1 MFARMAPLTD
11 RVFVVTGAG
20 GALAGSILRA
30 FAHAGAR
37 LVLVDRHEDHVSER
51 AREHHATP
59 LGADLATLDGATA
72 MAHAV
77 VGRHGRIDGLI
88 HTVGAFAMGHV
99 VDGDAAT
106 YDLMFDANVRTLF
119 NVLRAVAPAMLAR
132 GDGFICGISSEPGW
146 TGRAPGTALY
156 GAAKAAATSLLRTLE
171 AEARGTQVG
180 VCIVYPMGAIDTP
193 ANRKAMPD
201 VDPSSLIDPGEIAAS
216 ILHAATRSPRGRLSE
231 LPIHPPRPL

>member
-1 MFARMAPLTD
+1 MAPLTD
-11 RVFVVTGAG
+11 RVFIITGGG
-20 GALAGSILRA
+20 GALAGPIVRS

-37 LVLVDRHEDHVSER
+37 LVLVDRHEDHVAER
-51 AREHHATP
+51 AREHHATA
-59 LGADLATLDGATA
+59 LAADLTTLDGATA
-72 MAHAV
+72 MANAV
-77 VGRHGRIDGLI
+77 VGRHGRVDGLI
-88 HTVGAFAMGHV
+88 HTVGGFASGSIV
-99 VDGDAAT
+99 ESDAAT
-106 YDLMFDANVRTLF
+106 YDRMFDTNVRTLF

-193 ANRKAMPD
+193 ANRKDMPN
-201 VDPSSLIDPGEIAAS
+201 VDPRTLIDPGEIAAS
-216 ILHAATRSPRGRLSE
+216 VLHAATRGTRGRLSE
-231 LPIHPPRPL
+231 LPIHPPRPI

>member
-1 MFARMAPLTD
+1 MAPLTD
-11 RVFVVTGAG
+11 RVFILTGGG
-20 GALAGSILRA
+20 GALAGPIARCLQ
-30 FAHAGAR
+30 HAGAT
-37 LVLVDRHEDHVSER
+37 LVLVDRNEDHVRER

-59 LGADLATLDGATA
+59 LAADLATLDGAVT
-72 MAHAV
+72 MANAV
-77 VGRHGRIDGLI
+77 VGRHGRIDGLV
-88 HTVGAFAMGHV
+88 HTVGAFAMGRI

-106 YDLMFDANVRTLF
+106 YDRMFDANVRTLF
-119 NVLRAVAPAMLAR
+119 NVLRAVAPGMLAR

-193 ANRKAMPD
+193 ANRKDMPNT
-201 VDPSSLIDPGEIAAS
+201 DPKTFIDPNEIAAS
-216 ILHAATRSPRGRLSE
+216 ILHAATRSARGRLSE
-231 LPIHPPRPL
+231 LPIHPPRTV

>member
-1 MFARMAPLTD
+1 MAPLTD
-11 RVFVVTGAG
+11 RVFIITGAG
-20 GALAGSILRA
+20 GALAGPIVRS

-37 LVLVDRHEDHVSER
+37 LVLVDRHEDHVAER

-59 LGADLATLDGATA
+59 LAADLTTLDGATA

-77 VGRHGRIDGLI
+77 VGRHGRVDGLI
-88 HTVGAFAMGHV
+88 HTVGGFAMGKI
-99 VDGDAAT
+99 VDSDAAT
-106 YDLMFDANVRTLF
+106 YDRMFDLNVRTLF

-146 TGRAPGTALY
+146 TGRSPGTALY

-171 AEARGTQVG
+171 LEARGTQVG

-193 ANRKAMPD
+193 ANRKDMPN
-201 VDPSSLIDPGEIAAS
+201 VDPRTFIDPGEIAAS
-216 ILHAATRSPRGRLSE
+216 ILHAATRSARGRLSE
-231 LPIHPPRPL
+231 LPIHPPRPV

>member
-1 MFARMAPLTD
+1 MAPLTD
-11 RVFVVTGAG
+11 RVFVITGG
-20 GALAGSILRA
+20 GGSLAGSIARA

-37 LVLVDRHEDHVSER
+37 LVLVDRHEDHVAER

-59 LGADLATLDGATA
+59 LAADLTMLDGAVA
-72 MAHAV
+72 MANAV
-77 VGRHGRIDGLI
+77 VGRHGRIDGLV
-88 HTVGAFAMGHV
+88 HTVGGFAMGRI

-106 YDLMFDANVRTLF
+106 YDRMFDLNVRTLF
-119 NVLRAVAPAMLAR
+119 NVLRAVAPGMLAR

-146 TGRAPGTALY
+146 TGRAPGSALY

-193 ANRKAMPD
+193 ANRKDMPTT
-201 VDPSSLIDPGEIAAS
+201 DPKTFIDPGEIAAS
-216 ILHAATRSPRGRLSE
+216 ILHAATRGPRGRLSE
-231 LPIHPPRPL
+231 LPIHPPRPV

>member
-1 MFARMAPLTD
+1 MPPLTD
-11 RVFVVTGAG
+11 RVFVITGAG
-20 GALAGSILRA
+20 GALAGPIVRS

-37 LVLVDRHEDHVSER
+37 LVLVDRLEEHVVER

-59 LGADLATLDGATA
+59 LGADLTALDGAIA
-72 MAHAV
+72 MANAV
-77 VGRHGRIDGLI
+77 VGRHGRIDGLV
-88 HTVGAFAMGHV
+88 HTVGAFAPGRII
-99 VDGDAAT
+99 DGDAAT
-106 YDLMFDANVRTLF
+106 YDRMFDANVRTLF

-146 TGRAPGTALY
+146 SGHAPGTALY

-171 AEARGTQVG
+171 LEARGTQVG

-193 ANRKAMPD
+193 ANRKDMPNI
-201 VDPSSLIDPGEIAAS
+201 DPMSFIDPGEIAAS
-216 ILHAATRSPRGRLSE
+216 ILHAATRGPRGRLSE

>member
-1 MFARMAPLTD
+1 MVRAMAPLTD
-11 RVFVVTGAG
+11 KVFVITGAG
-20 GALAGSILRA
+20 GALAGSIARC

-37 LVLVDRHEDHVSER
+37 LVLVDRHEEHVAER
-51 AREHHATP
+51 AREHHATA
-59 LGADLATLDGATA
+59 LAADLTSLEGAVA
-72 MAHAV
+72 MANAV
-77 VGRHGRIDGLI
+77 VGRHGRIDGLV
-88 HTVGAFAMGHV
+88 HTVGGFAMGRIV
-99 VDGDAAT
+99 EGDAAT
-106 YDLMFDANVRTLF
+106 YDRMFDLNVRTLF
-119 NVLRAVAPAMLAR
+119 NTLRAVAPAMLAR

-193 ANRKAMPD
+193 ANRKDMPNA
-201 VDPSSLIDPGEIAAS
+201 DPKSFIDPGEIGAT
-216 ILHAATRSPRGRLSE
+216 ILHAATRSARGRLSE